1 MKKEK
6 QKKEM
11 LEEEKK
17 VKIEK
22 TDINNQECV
31 YHKYLWYLILFS
43 VIGLFVEIILCFII
57 GKMSNKEFGLI
68 LGPFCII
75 YGLGVATAVFL
86 LDRFK
91 QKRIK
96 LFILGAILGT
106 IIEYTTSFILEAI
119 LGARLWNCEG
129 IKFSANGRTCIQHAI
144 LWGILSVIVISFL
157 KKYIDILINKMRGR
171 KSLIVDI
178 IFTMVL
184 VVIIILTIWG
194 AITYSVRAK
203 EILNGKNYTSNNNI
217 IEKFQN
223 TVFSD
228 EIMEKIFSNMEIM
241 DNEGR
246 WILVKN
252 ING

>member
-57 GKMSNKEFGLI
+57 GKMPNKEFGLI

-86 LDRFK
+86 
-91 QKRIK
+91 
-96 LFILGAILGT
+96 
-106 IIEYTTSFILEAI
+106 
-119 LGARLWNCEG
+119 
-129 IKFSANGRTCIQHAI
+129 
-144 LWGILSVIVISFL
+144 
-157 KKYIDILINKMRGR
+157 
-171 KSLIVDI
+171 
-178 IFTMVL
+178 IFTNTFF
-184 VVIIILTIWG
+184 TIG
-194 AITYSVRAK
+194 IPKVFEIALAISS
-203 EILNGKNYTSNNNI
+203 L
-217 IEKFQN
+217 
-223 TVFSD
+223 
-228 EIMEKIFSNMEIM
+228 
-241 DNEGR
+241 
-246 WILVKN
+246 WL
-252 ING
+252 